1 MVCRMWQS
9 SGMEEI
15 VERKKIKTKPP
26 KTTRYRQLPYHLMML
41 PGMIFLIIFHIV
53 PMGGL
58 IMAFQNYIP
67 IKGILHSD
75 FVGLKNFQRLFR
87 LPTFW
92 SVLRN
97 TVIISVGKLIL
108 VTIAAI
114 TFAILLNECR
124 NVRFKKIIQTTVY
137 LPHFLSWVILAVMFS
152 NIFSFTG
159 IINQIGGFFG
169 KEPVMFMISNN
180 WFRKILIGGEVW
192 KEFGYSAIVYV
203 AAMTGIDP
211 TLYEAAGIDG
221 ANRLKKILYI
231 TLPSI
236 VPTIVLMTTLN
247 MGKILSG
254 GFDQVFNL
262 YSPLVYRTGD
272 IIDTYVYRMGLV
284 DLQYSNGTAVG
295 LFKSLISFV
304 LLVTAYKL
312 ADKTVGYRVF

>member
-1 MVCRMWQS
+1 
-9 SGMEEI
+9 
-15 VERKKIKTKPP
+15 
-26 KTTRYRQLPYHLMML
+26 ML
-41 PGMIFLIIFHIV
+41 APGMLFLLLFHIV

-58 IMAFQNYIP
+58 IMAFQNYVP
-67 IKGILHSD
+67 IKGLLGSD

-92 SVLRN
+92 NVLKN
-97 TVIISVGKLIL
+97 TVVISVSKLVL
-108 VTIAAI
+108 VTLAAI
-114 TFAILLNECR
+114 IFALLLNECR
-124 NVRFKKIIQTTVY
+124 NLKFKRIVQTTVY

-152 NIFSFTG
+152 NLFSYTG
-159 IINQIGGFFG
+159 IINQLAGLFG
-169 KEPVMFMISNN
+169 REPEMFMISNQ

-203 AAMTGIDP
+203 AAMTNIDP
-211 TLYEAAGIDG
+211 TLYEAAGMDG

-231 TLPSI
+231 TLPGI

-262 YSPLVYRTGD
+262 YSPLVYQTGD

-304 LLVTAYKL
+304 LLVVSYKL
-312 ADKTVGYRVF
+312 ADKFVGYRVF

>member
-1 MVCRMWQS
+1 MANL
-9 SGMEEI
+9 
-15 VERKKIKTKPP
+15 KKNGAARTS
-26 KTTRYRQLPYHLMML
+26 RSQLPYHLML
-41 PGMIFLIIFHIV
+41 APGMLFLLLFHIV

-58 IMAFQNYIP
+58 IMAFQNYVP
-67 IKGILHSD
+67 IKGLLGSD

-92 SVLRN
+92 NVLKN
-97 TVIISVGKLIL
+97 TVVISVSKLVL
-108 VTIAAI
+108 VTLAAI
-114 TFAILLNECR
+114 VFALLLNECR
-124 NVRFKKIIQTTVY
+124 NLKFKRIVQTTVY

-152 NIFSFTG
+152 NLFSYTG
-159 IINQIGGFFG
+159 IINQLTGLFG
-169 KEPVMFMISNN
+169 REPEMFMISNQ

-203 AAMTGIDP
+203 AAMTNIDP
-211 TLYEAAGIDG
+211 TLYEAAGMDG

-231 TLPSI
+231 TLPGI

-262 YSPLVYRTGD
+262 YSPLVYQTGD

-304 LLVTAYKL
+304 LLVVSYKL
-312 ADKTVGYRVF
+312 ADKFVGYRVF

>member
-1 MVCRMWQS
+1 MANL
-9 SGMEEI
+9 
-15 VERKKIKTKPP
+15 KKNGAARTS
-26 KTTRYRQLPYHLMML
+26 RSQLPYHLML
-41 PGMIFLIIFHIV
+41 APGMLFLLLFHIV

-58 IMAFQNYIP
+58 IMAFQNYVP
-67 IKGILHSD
+67 IKGLLGSD

-92 SVLRN
+92 NVLKN
-97 TVIISVGKLIL
+97 TVVISVSKLVL
-108 VTIAAI
+108 VTLAAI
-114 TFAILLNECR
+114 IFALLLNECR
-124 NVRFKKIIQTTVY
+124 NLKFKRIVQTTVY

-152 NIFSFTG
+152 NLFSYTG
-159 IINQIGGFFG
+159 IINQLAGLFG
-169 KEPVMFMISNN
+169 REPEMFMISNQ

-203 AAMTGIDP
+203 AAMTNIDP
-211 TLYEAAGIDG
+211 TLYEAAGMDG

-231 TLPSI
+231 TLPGI

-262 YSPLVYRTGD
+262 YSPLVYQTGD

-304 LLVTAYKL
+304 LLVVSYKL
-312 ADKTVGYRVF
+312 ADKFVGYRVF

>member
-1 MVCRMWQS
+1 MAKV
-9 SGMEEI
+9 
-15 VERKKIKTKPP
+15 KKNGAAHIS
-26 KTTRYRQLPYHLMML
+26 RSQLPYHLML
-41 PGMIFLIIFHIV
+41 APGMLFLLLFHIV

-58 IMAFQNYIP
+58 IMAFQNYVP
-67 IKGILHSD
+67 IKGLLGSD

-92 SVLRN
+92 NVLKN
-97 TVIISVGKLIL
+97 TVVISVSKLVL
-108 VTIAAI
+108 VTLAAI
-114 TFAILLNECR
+114 VFALLLNECR
-124 NVRFKKIIQTTVY
+124 NLKFKRIIQTTVY

-152 NIFSFTG
+152 NLFSYTG
-159 IINQIGGFFG
+159 IINQLAGLFG
-169 KEPVMFMISNN
+169 REPEMFMISNQ

-203 AAMTGIDP
+203 AAMTNIDP
-211 TLYEAAGIDG
+211 TLYEAAGMDG

-231 TLPSI
+231 TLPGI

-262 YSPLVYRTGD
+262 YSPLVYQTGD

-304 LLVTAYKL
+304 LLVVSYKL
-312 ADKTVGYRVF
+312 ADKFVGYRVF

>member
-1 MVCRMWQS
+1 MANL
-9 SGMEEI
+9 
-15 VERKKIKTKPP
+15 KKNGAARTS
-26 KTTRYRQLPYHLMML
+26 RSQLPYHLML
-41 PGMIFLIIFHIV
+41 APGMLFLLLFHIV

-58 IMAFQNYIP
+58 IMAFQNYVP
-67 IKGILHSD
+67 IKGLLGSD

-92 SVLRN
+92 NVLKN
-97 TVIISVGKLIL
+97 TVVISVSKLVL
-108 VTIAAI
+108 VTLAAI
-114 TFAILLNECR
+114 IFALLLNECR
-124 NVRFKKIIQTTVY
+124 NLKFKRIVQTTVY

-152 NIFSFTG
+152 NLFSYTG
-159 IINQIGGFFG
+159 IINQLTGLFG
-169 KEPVMFMISNN
+169 REPEMFMISNQ

-203 AAMTGIDP
+203 AAMTNIDP
-211 TLYEAAGIDG
+211 TLYEAAGMDG
-221 ANRLKKILYI
+221 ANRPKKILYI
-231 TLPSI
+231 TLPGI

-262 YSPLVYRTGD
+262 YSPLVYQTGD

-304 LLVTAYKL
+304 LLVVSYKL
-312 ADKTVGYRVF
+312 ADKFVGYRVF

>member
-1 MVCRMWQS
+1 MANL
-9 SGMEEI
+9 
-15 VERKKIKTKPP
+15 KKNGAARTS
-26 KTTRYRQLPYHLMML
+26 RSQLPYHLML
-41 PGMIFLIIFHIV
+41 APGMLFLLLFHIV

-58 IMAFQNYIP
+58 IMAFQNYVP
-67 IKGILHSD
+67 IKGLLGSD

-92 SVLRN
+92 NVLKN
-97 TVIISVGKLIL
+97 TVVISVSKLVL
-108 VTIAAI
+108 VTLAAI
-114 TFAILLNECR
+114 IFALLLNECR
-124 NVRFKKIIQTTVY
+124 NLKFKRIVQTTVY

-152 NIFSFTG
+152 NLFSYTG
-159 IINQIGGFFG
+159 IINQLTGLFG
-169 KEPVMFMISNN
+169 REPEMFMISNQ

-203 AAMTGIDP
+203 AAMTNIDP
-211 TLYEAAGIDG
+211 TLYEAAGMDG

-231 TLPSI
+231 TLPGI

-262 YSPLVYRTGD
+262 YSPLVYQTGD

-304 LLVTAYKL
+304 LLVVSYKL
-312 ADKTVGYRVF
+312 ADKFVGYRVF

>member
-1 MVCRMWQS
+1 
-9 SGMEEI
+9 MEEI
-15 VERKKIKTKPP
+15 VKLKRKNSAA
-26 KTTRYRQLPYHLMML
+26 RYSQLPYHMMLL
-41 PGMIFLIIFHIV
+41 PGMIFLIIFHII

-67 IKGILHSD
+67 IKGLLGSE
-75 FVGLKNFQRLFR
+75 FVGFKNFQRLFK

-92 SVLRN
+92 TVLGN
-97 TVIISVGKLIL
+97 TIIISVSKLVL

-114 TFAILLNECR
+114 TFALLLHECR
-124 NVRFKKIIQTTVY
+124 NVRFKKLVQTTVY

-152 NIFSFTG
+152 NIFSYSG
-159 IINQIGGFFG
+159 IINQIGGLFG
-169 KEPVMFMISNN
+169 REPVMFMISNN

-211 TLYEAAGIDG
+211 TLYEAAGMDG
-221 ANRLKKILYI
+221 ANRLKKVIYI

-295 LFKSLISFV
+295 LFKSLISFI
-304 LLVTAYKL
+304 LLIAAYKL
-312 ADKTVGYRVF
+312 ADKSVGYRVF

>member
-1 MVCRMWQS
+1 MVK
-9 SGMEEI
+9 
-15 VERKKIKTKPP
+15 VKKNGAAHTS
-26 KTTRYRQLPYHLMML
+26 RSQLPYHLML
-41 PGMIFLIIFHIV
+41 APGMLFLLLFHIV

-58 IMAFQNYIP
+58 IMAFQNYVP
-67 IKGILHSD
+67 IKGLLGSD

-92 SVLRN
+92 NVLKN
-97 TVIISVGKLIL
+97 TVVISVSKLVL
-108 VTIAAI
+108 VTLAAI
-114 TFAILLNECR
+114 VFALLLNECR
-124 NVRFKKIIQTTVY
+124 NLKFKRIIQTTVY

-152 NIFSFTG
+152 NLFSYTG
-159 IINQIGGFFG
+159 IINQLAGLFG
-169 KEPVMFMISNN
+169 REPEMFMISNQ

-203 AAMTGIDP
+203 AAMTNIDP
-211 TLYEAAGIDG
+211 TLYEAAGMDG
-221 ANRLKKILYI
+221 ANRRKKILYI
-231 TLPSI
+231 TLPGI

-262 YSPLVYRTGD
+262 YSPLVYQTGD

-304 LLVTAYKL
+304 LLVVSYKL
-312 ADKTVGYRVF
+312 ADKFVGYRVF

>member
-1 MVCRMWQS
+1 MANL
-9 SGMEEI
+9 
-15 VERKKIKTKPP
+15 KKNGAARTS
-26 KTTRYRQLPYHLMML
+26 RSQLPYHLML
-41 PGMIFLIIFHIV
+41 APGMLFLLLFHIV

-58 IMAFQNYIP
+58 IMAFQNYVP
-67 IKGILHSD
+67 IKGLLGSD

-92 SVLRN
+92 NVLKN
-97 TVIISVGKLIL
+97 TVVISVSKLVF
-108 VTIAAI
+108 VTLAAI
-114 TFAILLNECR
+114 VFALLLNECR
-124 NVRFKKIIQTTVY
+124 NLKFKRIVQTTVY

-152 NIFSFTG
+152 NLFSYTG
-159 IINQIGGFFG
+159 IINQLTGLFG
-169 KEPVMFMISNN
+169 REPEMFMISNQ

-203 AAMTGIDP
+203 AAMTNIDP
-211 TLYEAAGIDG
+211 TLYEAAGMDG

-231 TLPSI
+231 TLPGI

-262 YSPLVYRTGD
+262 YSPLVYQTGD

-304 LLVTAYKL
+304 LLVVSYKL
-312 ADKTVGYRVF
+312 ADKFVGYRVF